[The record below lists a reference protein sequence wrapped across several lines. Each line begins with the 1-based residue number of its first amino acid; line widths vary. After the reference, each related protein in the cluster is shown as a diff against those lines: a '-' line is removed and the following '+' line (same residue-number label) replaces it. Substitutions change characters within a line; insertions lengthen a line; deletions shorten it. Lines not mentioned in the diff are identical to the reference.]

1 MKPFIRRGERL
12 AVHFV
17 AGLLIVTRDRSFSR
31 QLHVMHQVG
40 SERPTTVLS
49 STDRAPV
56 MLYNSRDLS
65 TSTPTTTQASAALAR
80 KLRATD
86 YFTLGWGTMVG
97 VGWLVIMDDW
107 LSRGGALGALLGFL
121 IGGAVLLPIGWVYG
135 KLVAAMPDAAGEIAY
150 TAAVFPQSVSFATG
164 WMMTLAYFI
173 VCPWEAVA
181 VGRIAAYIFPSL
193 DSVPLYTIAG
203 RPVYLPHLAVGL
215 GLTALLTILN
225 YRGIRL
231 SASFQNWTS
240 FGTLALFVLFV
251 GLGVSHGSSANF
263 PPLFTHSPLV
273 SVLLIIQIVPYFM
286 TGFESVGKAAEEAS
300 PEFRG
305 RGFFRAIWMAIVV
318 GIVFYASIVVAVA
331 FIAPWHQL
339 IGEKFMTAVAF
350 QRAVGARWIVDIIL
364 AAALLSLFKCFN
376 GNFVAASRLVFALG
390 RRDMINRRAGA
401 VHARY
406 QTPSVAVLSVG
417 IATAACMLLG
427 DAILVPIT
435 EVGSVACAIGW
446 SAACAACL
454 AQGTKTNW
462 TLSAPERAVAGFALL
477 VGIAMVLM
485 KVLPGIPGH
494 FTIYEWIAL
503 AGWIAVGIIAATTR
517 GVRG

>member
-1 MKPFIRRGERL
+1 
-12 AVHFV
+12 
-17 AGLLIVTRDRSFSR
+17 VTFP
-31 QLHVMHQVG
+31 VQV
-40 SERPTTVLS
+40 SI
-49 STDRAPV
+49 
-56 MLYNSRDLS
+56 YNSPTLS
-65 TSTPTTTQASAALAR
+65 TATQSSATLAR

-150 TAAVFPQSVSFATG
+150 TSAVFSPSISFATG

-181 VGRIAAYIFPSL
+181 LGRIAAYIIPGL
-193 DSVPLYTIAG
+193 DSIPLYTIAG
-203 RPVYLPHLAVGL
+203 RPVFLPHLCVGL

-251 GLGVSHGSSANF
+251 GLGVSHGSPANF
-263 PPLFTHSPLV
+263 PPLFTHTPLV
-273 SVLLIIQIVPYFM
+273 SILLVIQIVPYFM

-300 PEFRG
+300 PEFRA
-305 RGFFRAIWMAIVV
+305 RGFFRAIWMAISV
-318 GIVFYASIVVAVA
+318 GTLFYGSIVAAVA
-331 FIAPWHQL
+331 LVAPWHQL

-350 QRAVGARWIVDIIL
+350 QHAIGERWIVNIIL

-376 GNFVAASRLVFALG
+376 GNFVAASRLIFALG
-390 RRDMINRRAGA
+390 RRGMIHHRAAA
-401 VHARY
+401 VHTRY
-406 QTPSVAVLSVG
+406 QTPFLAVILVG
-417 IATAACMLLG
+417 LATASCMLLG

-435 EVGSVACAIGW
+435 EVGSVACALGW
-446 SAACAACL
+446 SAACAAYL
-454 AQGTKTNW
+454 ALGRKKQNW
-462 TLSAPERAVAGFALL
+462 NLSRPERIVAAFALM
-477 VGIAMVLM
+477 VGTAMVLM

-494 FTIYEWIAL
+494 FSIYEWIAL
-503 AGWIAVGIIAATTR
+503 AGWIAMGAIASSTKPQKLR
-517 GVRG
+517 